1 MHLLKLRNWLAT
13 LLVAFLLTPGLAH
26 AIFDDDLLDPD
37 DAFSLSAEAI
47 DADTIRLTW
56 EIADGYYMYREQ
68 FEFEPESEGLELGEP
83 DIPDGEKKTD
93 EFFGEVETYRDEVS
107 IELPILA
114 ADSTEIELTARSQGC
129 ADIGVCY
136 PPHFQ
141 TVSLELPG
149 LPGEN
154 GEEAV
159 EEEAAEDEAV
169 EEERSALDE
178 MGDLTGDLGA
188 ADDLLEPEEAFAAS
202 LEAISQNAVILRFEI
217 AEDYYLYRDQLDVR
231 IAEGDGIEL
240 GPVNPPEGEM
250 HEDEFFGETEI
261 YRDEVEILVPVL
273 RDEDDVSEI
282 TLAIDYQGCWDGGV
296 CYPPLTQEVSV
307 SFADDLAVE
316 ADEDALPE
324 TGDEALDEIETA
336 PPEEEVVPEE
346 EDEAAPV
353 TQQDR
358 IAAQLADGQIWL
370 VALAF
375 FGFGLLLTF
384 TPCVFPMIPILSNI
398 IIGQKN
404 LTTRKAFLISLVF
417 VLAMALTYT
426 IAGVFAGLAGA
437 NLQAAF
443 QNPWIIGT
451 FVAIFIALAMSMFGF
466 YELQMPAGVQSKL
479 SQISNRQE
487 GGTYMGAG
495 IMGFL
500 SALIVGPCVT
510 APLIGAL
517 LYISHTGDAVLG
529 GIALFSLSMGMGA
542 PLLAIGTSAG
552 RLLPKAGPWMDTIK
566 AAFGVG
572 LLAIGIWLL
581 ERVIPGQVAMFLW
594 ATLLIVTAIY
604 MGALRSLPEGT
615 SGWYSLWK
623 GLGVVILIYGILL
636 MIGAATGGKDVFRP
650 LASLTQPAA
659 PPTAEQ
665 GPTEMEFTYIHS
677 LEDLEREVDRA
688 RENGQPVFVDF
699 YADWCVDCVR
709 LERTTFQDQRVIN
722 AMADV
727 HLLKADVTDNTSEHR
742 ELMRHFNLFG
752 PPAMIFYD
760 RDGNELRNYRNVGY
774 LNADRFLAHVENAIG
789 VTP

>member
-1 MHLLKLRNWLAT
+1 MHLLNLRNWLAT
-13 LLVAFLLTPGLAH
+13 FLVAFLLTPALAN

-83 DIPDGEKKTD
+83 NIPDGEKKTD
-93 EFFGEVETYRDEVS
+93 EFFGEVETYRDEIS

-129 ADIGVCY
+129 ADLGVCY

-154 GEEAV
+154 GEEAT
-159 EEEAAEDEAV
+159 EGETTEDEAAD
-169 EEERSALDE
+169 EERSALDE
-178 MGDLTGDLGA
+178 MGDLSGDLGT

-217 AEDYYLYRDQLDVR
+217 AENYYLYRDQLDVR

-240 GPVNPPEGEM
+240 GPVNPPEGEK

-261 YRDEVEILVPVL
+261 YRDRVEILVPVL

-307 SFADDLAVE
+307 SFDSDLAAE

-324 TGDEALDEIETA
+324 TGDEALDEIETTDA
-336 PPEEEVVPEE
+336 APEED
-346 EDEAAPV
+346 DEAAAPV

-451 FVAIFIALAMSMFGF
+451 FVAIFVALAMSMFGF
-466 YELQMPAGVQSKL
+466 YELQMPASVQSKL

-566 AAFGVG
+566 AVFGVG

-581 ERVIPGQVAMFLW
+581 ERVIPGELAMFLW
-594 ATLLIVTAIY
+594 AILLIVTAVY
-604 MGALRSLPEGT
+604 MGALRTLPEGS
-615 SGWYSLWK
+615 SGWYTLWK
-623 GLGVVILIYGILL
+623 GLGVVLLIYGVLL
-636 MIGAATGGKDVFRP
+636 MLGAATGGKDVFRP
-650 LASLTQPAA
+650 LATLNQPTM
-659 PPTAEQ
+659 TASGERS
-665 GPTEMEFTYIHS
+665 GPTEMEFTYIDS
-677 LEDLEREVDRA
+677 LDDLERELEQA
-688 RENGQPVFVDF
+688 QNNNQPVFLDF

-709 LERTTFQDQRVIN
+709 LERTTFQDQRVIS

-727 HLLKADVTDNTSEHR
+727 HLLKVDVTDNTSEHR
-742 ELMRHFNLFG
+742 NLMREFNLFG
-752 PPAMIFYD
+752 PPAMIFWD
-760 RDGNELRNYRNVGY
+760 SDGNELRNYRNVGY
-774 LNADRFLAHVENAIG
+774 LNADRFLAHVENALG

>member
-1 MHLLKLRNWLAT
+1 MHLLNLRNWLAT
-13 LLVAFLLTPGLAH
+13 FLVAFLLTPALAN

-83 DIPDGEKKTD
+83 NIPDGEKKTD
-93 EFFGEVETYRDEVS
+93 EFFGEVETYRDEIS

-114 ADSTEIELTARSQGC
+114 AESTEIELTARSQGC
-129 ADIGVCY
+129 ADLGVCY

-154 GEEAV
+154 GEEAT
-159 EEEAAEDEAV
+159 EDEAV
-169 EEERSALDE
+169 DEERSALDE
-178 MGDLTGDLGA
+178 MGDLSGDLGA

-240 GPVNPPEGEM
+240 GPVNPPEGER

-261 YRDEVEILVPVL
+261 YRDQVEILVPIL
-273 RDEDDVSEI
+273 RDADDVSEI

-307 SFADDLAVE
+307 SFDSDLAAE

-324 TGDEALDEIETA
+324 TGDEALDEIETTDA
-336 PPEEEVVPEE
+336 APEED
-346 EDEAAPV
+346 DEAAAPV

-466 YELQMPAGVQSKL
+466 YELQMPASVQSKL

-542 PLLAIGTSAG
+542 PLLVIGTSAG

-566 AAFGVG
+566 AVFGVG

-581 ERVIPGQVAMFLW
+581 ERVIPGELAMFLW
-594 ATLLIVTAIY
+594 AILLIVTAVY
-604 MGALRSLPEGT
+604 MGALRTLPEGS
-615 SGWYSLWK
+615 SGWYTLWK
-623 GLGVVILIYGILL
+623 GLGVVLLIYGILL
-636 MIGAATGGKDVFRP
+636 MLGAATGGKDVFRP
-650 LASLTQPAA
+650 LATLNQPTM
-659 PPTAEQ
+659 TASGERS
-665 GPTEMEFTYIHS
+665 GPTEMEFTYIDS
-677 LEDLEREVDRA
+677 LDDLERELEQA
-688 RENGQPVFVDF
+688 QNNNQPVFLDF

-709 LERTTFQDQRVIN
+709 LERTTFQDQRVIS

-727 HLLKADVTDNTSEHR
+727 HLLKVDVTDNTSEHR
-742 ELMRHFNLFG
+742 SLMREFNLFG
-752 PPAMIFYD
+752 PPAMIFWD
-760 RDGNELRNYRNVGY
+760 SDGNELRNYRNVGY
-774 LNADRFLAHVENAIG
+774 LNADRFLAHVENALG

>member
-1 MHLLKLRNWLAT
+1 MHLLNPRTWLASLLLALT
-13 LLVAFLLTPGLAH
+13 LLPALAQ
-26 AIFDDDLLDPD
+26 AVFEDDLLDPD
-37 DAFSLSAEAI
+37 DAFALSAEAI
-47 DADTIRLTW
+47 DADTVRLTW
-56 EIADGYYMYREQ
+56 DIADEYYMYREQ
-68 FEFEPESEGLELGEP
+68 FEFTPESDGLELGEAR
-83 DIPDGEKKTD
+83 IPDGEVKED
-93 EFFGEVETYRDEVS
+93 EFFGRVETYRGQVQV
-107 IELPILA
+107 ELPIVA
-114 ADSTEIELTARSQGC
+114 AESTTIELTARSQGC
-129 ADIGVCY
+129 ADLGVCY

-141 TVSLELPG
+141 TVSIELPG
-149 LPGEN
+149 LPGGN
-154 GEEAV
+154 GEADAD
-159 EEEAAEDEAV
+159 EEPRDEPA
-169 EEERSALDE
+169 EERSAL
-178 MGDLTGDLGA
+178 GDLGELSGDLGA
-188 ADDLLEPEEAFAAS
+188 ADDLLEPEKAFAAS
-202 LEAISQNAVILRFEI
+202 LEAISQNAVILRFDI
-217 AEDYYLYRDQLDVR
+217 AEGYYLYREQLDVR

-240 GPVNPPEGEM
+240 GPVNPPDGELQ
-250 HEDEFFGETEI
+250 EDEFFGESQVF
-261 YRDEVEILVPVL
+261 RDQVEILVPVL
-273 RDEDDVSEI
+273 RDADDVADI
-282 TLAIDYQGCWDGGV
+282 TLAIDYQGCADAGV

-307 SFADDLAVE
+307 TFASDLAAE
-316 ADEDALPE
+316 ADTDALPE
-324 TGDEALDEIETA
+324 TGDEPREDDEA
-336 PPEEEVVPEE
+336 
-346 EDEAAPV
+346 AAPV

-417 VLAMALTYT
+417 VLAMAVTYT
-426 IAGVFAGLAGA
+426 VAGVFAGLAGA

-466 YELQMPAGVQSKL
+466 YDLQMPAGVQSKL
-479 SQISNRQE
+479 SQISNKQE
-487 GGTYMGAG
+487 GGTYVGAG

-517 LYISHTGDAVLG
+517 LYISHTGDALLG

-581 ERVIPGQVAMFLW
+581 ERVVPGEIAMFLW
-594 ATLLIVTAIY
+594 AILLIVTAVY
-604 MGALRSLPEGT
+604 MGALKTLPEGT
-615 SGWYSLWK
+615 SGWHTLWK
-623 GLGVVILIYGILL
+623 GLGVVLLIYGVLL
-636 MIGAATGGKDVFRP
+636 MLGAATGGKDIFRP
-650 LASLTQPAA
+650 LATLNQPAV
-659 PPTAEQ
+659 TASGEQ
-665 GPTEMEFTYIHS
+665 AGPTEMQFTYIDS
-677 LEDLEREVDRA
+677 LEDLERELEQA
-688 RENGQPVFVDF
+688 QGNNQPVFLDF

-709 LERTTFQDQRVIN
+709 LDRTTFQDQRVIN

-742 ELMRHFNLFG
+742 NLMREFNLFG
-752 PPAMIFYD
+752 PPAMIFWD
-760 RDGNELRNYRNVGY
+760 ADGNELRNYRNVGY
-774 LNADRFLAHVENAIG
+774 LNADRFLAHVESAIG

>member
-1 MHLLKLRNWLAT
+1 MHLLNPRTWLTT
-13 LLVAFLLTPGLAH
+13 LLVTLLLIPALAQ
-26 AIFDDDLLDPD
+26 ALFEDDLLDPD

-47 DADTIRLTW
+47 DADTVRLTW
-56 EIADGYYMYREQ
+56 DIADGYYMYREQ
-68 FEFEPESEGLELGEP
+68 FEFTPESEGLELGEAR
-83 DIPDGEKKTD
+83 IPDGEIKED
-93 EFFGEVETYRDEVS
+93 EFFGRVETYRDQVE
-107 IELPILA
+107 IELPIA
-114 ADSTEIELTARSQGC
+114 AAETTTIELTARSQGC
-129 ADIGVCY
+129 ADLGVCY

-141 TVSLELPG
+141 TVSIELPG
-149 LPGEN
+149 LPGGN
-154 GEEAV
+154 GEETT
-159 EEEAAEDEAV
+159 AEDEPV
-169 EEERSALDE
+169 EERSAL
-178 MGDLTGDLGA
+178 GDLGELSGEVGA
-188 ADDLLEPEEAFAAS
+188 ADDLLEPEKAFAAS

-217 AEDYYLYRDQLDVR
+217 ADGYYLYRDQLDVR
-231 IAEGDGIEL
+231 VAEGEGIEL
-240 GPVNPPEGEM
+240 GPVNPPDGELQ
-250 HEDEFFGETEI
+250 EDEFFGETQV
-261 YRDEVEILVPVL
+261 YRDQVEILVPVL
-273 RDEDDVSEI
+273 RDADDVADI

-296 CYPPLTQEVSV
+296 CYPPLTQEVAV
-307 SFADDLAVE
+307 TFASDLAAE
-316 ADEDALPE
+316 ADTDALPA
-324 TGDEALDEIETA
+324 TGDA
-336 PPEEEVVPEE
+336 PRED
-346 EDEAAPV
+346 DEATAPV

-466 YELQMPAGVQSKL
+466 YELQMPASVQSKL
-479 SQISNRQE
+479 SQISNKQE

-529 GIALFSLSMGMGA
+529 GIALFALSMGMGA

-566 AAFGVG
+566 AVFGVG

-581 ERVIPGQVAMFLW
+581 ERVIPGELAMFLW
-594 ATLLIVTAIY
+594 AILLIVTAVY
-604 MGALRSLPEGT
+604 MGALRTLPEGT
-615 SGWYSLWK
+615 SGWYTLWK
-623 GLGVVILIYGILL
+623 GLGVVILIYGVLL
-636 MIGAATGGKDVFRP
+636 MLGAATGGKDIFRP
-650 LASLTQPAA
+650 LATLNQPAV
-659 PPTAEQ
+659 TATGEQ
-665 GPTEMEFTYIHS
+665 SGPTEMQFTYIDS
-677 LEDLEREVDRA
+677 LEDLERELEQA
-688 RENGQPVFVDF
+688 RGNNQPVFLDF

-709 LERTTFQDQRVIN
+709 LDRTTFQDQRVIN

-727 HLLKADVTDNTSEHR
+727 HLLKVDVTDNTSEHR
-742 ELMRHFNLFG
+742 NLMREFSLFG
-752 PPAMIFYD
+752 PPAMIFWD
-760 RDGNELRNYRNVGY
+760 ADGNELRNYRNVGY

>member
-114 ADSTEIELTARSQGC
+114 AESTAIELTARSQGC

-149 LPGEN
+149 LPGDN
-154 GEEAV
+154 GDAPA
-159 EEEAAEDEAV
+159 EEETTEDETAD
-169 EEERSALDE
+169 ERSALDE
-178 MGDLTGDLGA
+178 MGELSGDLGA
-188 ADDLLEPEEAFAAS
+188 TDDLLEPEEAFAAS

-240 GPVNPPEGEM
+240 GPVNPPEGER

-261 YRDEVEILVPVL
+261 YRDQVEILVPVL
-273 RDEDDVSEI
+273 RDEDDVAEI

-296 CYPPLTQEVSV
+296 CYPPLTQEVAV
-307 SFADDLAVE
+307 SFDSDLAAE
-316 ADEDALPE
+316 ADADALPE
-324 TGDEALDEIETA
+324 TGDEALDEIETTAAA
-336 PPEEEVVPEE
+336 P
-346 EDEAAPV
+346 EDDEAAAPV

-358 IAAQLADGQIWL
+358 IAAQLADGQVWL

-466 YELQMPAGVQSKL
+466 YDLQMPASVQSRL
-479 SQISNRQE
+479 SNLSNRQE

-566 AAFGVG
+566 AVFGVG

-594 ATLLIVTAIY
+594 AILLIVTAVY
-604 MGALRSLPEGT
+604 MGALRALPEGS

-623 GLGVVILIYGILL
+623 GLGVVLLIYGVLL
-636 MIGAATGGKDVFRP
+636 MLGAATGGKDIFRP
-650 LASLTQPAA
+650 LATLNQPTV
-659 PPTAEQ
+659 TASGERT
-665 GPTEMEFTYIHS
+665 GPSEMEFTYIDS
-677 LEDLEREVDRA
+677 LDDLERELEQA
-688 RENGQPVFVDF
+688 RDNNQPVFLDF

-709 LERTTFQDQRVIN
+709 LDRTTFQDQRVIN

-742 ELMRHFNLFG
+742 NLMREFNLFG
-752 PPAMIFYD
+752 PPAMIFWD
-760 RDGNELRNYRNVGY
+760 ADGNELRNHRSIGY
-774 LNADRFLAHVENAIG
+774 LNADRFLEHVENAIG

>member
-1 MHLLKLRNWLAT
+1 M
-13 LLVAFLLTPGLAH
+13 
-26 AIFDDDLLDPD
+26 
-37 DAFSLSAEAI
+37 
-47 DADTIRLTW
+47 
-56 EIADGYYMYREQ
+56 
-68 FEFEPESEGLELGEP
+68 
-83 DIPDGEKKTD
+83 
-93 EFFGEVETYRDEVS
+93 
-107 IELPILA
+107 
-114 ADSTEIELTARSQGC
+114 
-129 ADIGVCY
+129 
-136 PPHFQ
+136 
-141 TVSLELPG
+141 
-149 LPGEN
+149 
-154 GEEAV
+154 
-159 EEEAAEDEAV
+159 
-169 EEERSALDE
+169 
-178 MGDLTGDLGA
+178 
-188 ADDLLEPEEAFAAS
+188 
-202 LEAISQNAVILRFEI
+202 
-217 AEDYYLYRDQLDVR
+217 
-231 IAEGDGIEL
+231 
-240 GPVNPPEGEM
+240 
-250 HEDEFFGETEI
+250 
-261 YRDEVEILVPVL
+261 
-273 RDEDDVSEI
+273 
-282 TLAIDYQGCWDGGV
+282 

-307 SFADDLAVE
+307 SFAADLAAE
-316 ADEDALPE
+316 ADTDALPE
-324 TGDEALDEIETA
+324 TGDGAAEDDEA
-336 PPEEEVVPEE
+336 
-346 EDEAAPV
+346 AAPV

-479 SQISNRQE
+479 SQISNKQE
-487 GGTYMGAG
+487 GGTYAGAG

-529 GIALFSLSMGMGA
+529 GIALFALSMGMGA
-542 PLLAIGTSAG
+542 PLLVIGTSAG

-566 AAFGVG
+566 AVFGVG

-581 ERVIPGQVAMFLW
+581 ERVIPGEVAMFLW
-594 ATLLIVTAIY
+594 AILLIVTAVY
-604 MGALRSLPEGT
+604 MGALRTLPDNV

-623 GLGVVILIYGILL
+623 GLGVVILIYGVLL
-636 MIGAATGGKDVFRP
+636 MLGAATGGKDIFRP
-650 LASLTQPAA
+650 LATFNQPAV
-659 PPTAEQ
+659 TATGEQ
-665 GPTEMEFTYIHS
+665 SGPTEMAFTYVDS
-677 LEDLEREVDRA
+677 LEDVEREVARA
-688 RENGQPVFVDF
+688 RENGQPVFLDF

-709 LERTTFQDQRVIN
+709 LDRTTFQDPRVIR
-722 AMADV
+722 AMGDV

-742 ELMRHFNLFG
+742 DLMRQFNLFG

-774 LNADRFLAHVENAIG
+774 LNADRFLAHVESAIG